1 MILKKLITTFFILLI
16 SAPLTFP
23 ATSQVVQTAPDFVVA
38 IVDGTEI
45 KESEIKQFYNTLP
58 PQYRQMQYA
67 EIRSRLV
74 DQLVDQVLVEDQAR
88 RENLHKEPAVK
99 QRILSVERNLLNEIF
114 MQRIMLK
121 EVTETAIRKEYQ
133 VSIAM
138 QPKREEVRARHIL
151 LKTKADAMTVIKQL
165 EKGVDFSALAKEK
178 STGPSGRNG
187 GDLGYFGRAQMV
199 PPFSKAAFSL
209 NKGDFT
215 RTPVKTQFGY
225 HVIKV
230 EDRRISGQAAYEQAS
245 AKIKT
250 NLQNKVFEKV
260 MASLRAKAKIEI
272 KGGVSKIRPIR

>member
-1 MILKKLITTFFILLI
+1 
-16 SAPLTFP
+16 
-23 ATSQVVQTAPDFVVA
+23 
-38 IVDGTEI
+38 
-45 KESEIKQFYNTLP
+45 
-58 PQYRQMQYA
+58 
-67 EIRSRLV
+67 
-74 DQLVDQVLVEDQAR
+74 
-88 RENLHKEPAVK
+88 
-99 QRILSVERNLLNEIF
+99 

-151 LKTKADAMTVIKQL
+151 LKTKADAMTEIKQL

-199 PPFSKAAFSL
+199 PSFSKAAFSL

-230 EDRRISGQAAYEQAS
+230 EDRRISGKAAYEQAS
-245 AKIKT
+245 AKIKA